1 MHADLA
7 AIWLKV
13 AYTLPSSALK
23 SISPNPPPESG
34 REVTAVADGVAAV
47 PATKAPT
54 PVLEAHV
61 AYFITAS
68 APRTPMKMPTKMPMK
83 MTRRRRVRLGS
94 GSKYIYIYISRTV
107 VKTVT
112 F

>member
-1 MHADLA
+1 MTKVRKWCKLDLVT
-7 AIWLKV
+7 IWIKV
-13 AYTLPSSALK
+13 ACTVPSSALY

-61 AYFITAS
+61 ANFNYRVRIPDADED
-68 APRTPMKMPTKMPMK
+68 ANEDADENDPTPEI
-83 MTRRRRVRLGS
+83 RLGS
-94 GSKYIYIYISRTV
+94 GSKCRV
-107 VKTVT
+107 R
-112 F
+112 